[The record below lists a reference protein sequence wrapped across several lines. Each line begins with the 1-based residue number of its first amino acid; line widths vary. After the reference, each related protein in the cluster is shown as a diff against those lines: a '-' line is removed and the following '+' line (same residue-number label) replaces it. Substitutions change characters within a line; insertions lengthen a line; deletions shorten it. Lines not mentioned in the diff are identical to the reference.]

1 MTAGEIVTI
10 CGVVIA
16 ALSLTYSTLKD
27 VRRNARE
34 DGKASTVLEDI
45 KKSLLDLHDGINRL
59 EGRQAGFAERL
70 SAVEQSTKSAHYRIN
85 GIEERIKL

>member
-1 MTAGEIVTI
+1 MTPGEIVTI
-10 CGVVIA
+10 CGVAIA

-34 DGKASTVLEDI
+34 DGKTSIVLDEI
-45 KKSLLDLHDGINRL
+45 KKSLLSLHDSLSRL
-59 EGRQAGFAERL
+59 EGKQEGFAERL

-85 GIEERIKL
+85 GLEDRIKI